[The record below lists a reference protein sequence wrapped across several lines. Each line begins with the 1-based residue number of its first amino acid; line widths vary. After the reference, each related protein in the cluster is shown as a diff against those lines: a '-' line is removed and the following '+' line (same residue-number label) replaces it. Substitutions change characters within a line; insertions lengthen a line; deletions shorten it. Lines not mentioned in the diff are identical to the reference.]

1 MSAGQRIYRTDDG
14 RHVLEGDPDAAF
26 LAYSQHDTAPKSVL
40 AELTDPGEGKQADPA
55 VDKQAVAP
63 ADKRRSRAAD
73 KSA

>member
-1 MSAGQRIYRTDDG
+1 VSAGQRIYRTNDG

-26 LAYSQHDTAPKSVL
+26 LAYSQFDDAPKSVL
-40 AELTDPGEGKQADPA
+40 AELTEPASKQAAPA
-55 VDKQAVAP
+55 ADKQAGAP